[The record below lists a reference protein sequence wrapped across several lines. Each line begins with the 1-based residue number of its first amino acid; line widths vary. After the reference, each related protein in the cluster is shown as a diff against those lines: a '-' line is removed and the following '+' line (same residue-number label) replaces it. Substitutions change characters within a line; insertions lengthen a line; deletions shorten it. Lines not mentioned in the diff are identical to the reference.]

1 MKTRIFYTTFA
12 AANLGLILYGILA
25 LVQPKILLDTFL
37 TNVYQFPLEA
47 TEAIAYLAA
56 LYRLL
61 GYLNIIPGLLGLL
74 LLYRFWSTRQ
84 SWYLRVIIASTV
96 LTYIGPII
104 FDNTIGTIGFFELLE
119 HIIFAVIIF
128 VGLIMLKNPEEAS

>member
-84 SWYLRVIIASTV
+84 SWYLRVIIASTA